1 MPDPVPERVRGEL
14 AALPASTRAAFDEA
28 FRRRA
33 RSTTTAY
40 VTWILVGGQYGY
52 VGRWALQILFW
63 VTLGGLMVWWV
74 VDLFRIPG
82 MVRRYNERVSHDI
95 LESLRT
101 RSG

>member
-1 MPDPVPERVRGEL
+1 MPDPVPARVRDEL
-14 AALPASTRAAFDEA
+14 AARPGPTRAAFHEA

-33 RSTTTAY
+33 RSTATAY
-40 VTWILVGGQYGY
+40 LIWVLVGGQYGY

-63 VTLGGLMVWWV
+63 VTVGGLMVWWA

-82 MVRRYNERVSHDI
+82 IVRRYNERVSHEI
-95 LESLRT
+95 LEGLRG

>member
-1 MPDPVPERVRGEL
+1 MPDPVPARVRDEL
-14 AALPASTRAAFDEA
+14 AALPAPTRAAFHEA

-33 RSTTTAY
+33 RSTATAY
-40 VTWILVGGQYGY
+40 LICVLVGGQYGY

-63 VTLGGLMVWWV
+63 VTLCGLMVWWA

-82 MVRRYNERVSHDI
+82 MVRRHNSRVAHEI
-95 LESLRT
+95 LEALRT